1 MKQTA
6 LITGASRGIGAALAE
21 TFAHAGYQLALCCH
35 KSQEQLRDLA
45 DQLQKKYHTPVLIFI
60 GDVGV
65 PVLLLLFYHVP
76 PPVCT
81 ILCDFFGKMLPQ
93 SAHPSL
99 PQICTECELPASAP
113 RSAAPYG

>member
-21 TFAHAGYQLALCCH
+21 TFAHADYQLALCCH

-60 GDVGV
+60 GDVG
-65 PVLLLLFYHVP
+65 
-76 PPVCT
+76 
-81 ILCDFFGKMLPQ
+81 
-93 SAHPSL
+93 
-99 PQICTECELPASAP
+99 
-113 RSAAPYG
+113 